1 MSGMVTV
8 VHYAA
13 IRSNELEAYKA
24 THIGLENMV
33 SSSK

>member
-1 MSGMVTV
+1 MPGMVTV
-8 VHYAA
+8 VHDAA

-24 THIGLENMV
+24 TRIGLENMV